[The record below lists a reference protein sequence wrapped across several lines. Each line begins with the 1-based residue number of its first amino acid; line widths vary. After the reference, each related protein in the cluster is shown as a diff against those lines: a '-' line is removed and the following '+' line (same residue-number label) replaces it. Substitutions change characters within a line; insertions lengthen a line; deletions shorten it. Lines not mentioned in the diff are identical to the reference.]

1 MKNIS
6 GFAEDLMLDALMA
19 GERFVSLH
27 TSDPGEAGAGES
39 KESRQRT
46 TFSPAKAGFKAS
58 ASELLFERT
67 AKAKFT
73 HVGVWDAATGGRF
86 LIGGPLAKT
95 IETYEGD
102 SVRLHAGK
110 LGFAVSNG

>member
-27 TSDPGEAGAGES
+27 TSDPGESGAGES

-46 TFSPAKAGFKAS
+46 TFSPANADCGS
-58 ASELLFERT
+58 
-67 AKAKFT
+67 
-73 HVGVWDAATGGRF
+73 
-86 LIGGPLAKT
+86 
-95 IETYEGD
+95 
-102 SVRLHAGK
+102 
-110 LGFAVSNG
+110 